1 MLFTLISN
9 HVYFYSRFYF
19 ILICLYTSLEIGDD
33 VPSYWIHNDI
43 RGAQCSIYKHSTKD
57 KRKKGKTKKMLH
69 MSLLPFIFKGLHK
82 WIRLYI
88 ASVEVESGNKK
99 FTEQTFQELLKKV
112 QTITCNDFGYIY

>member
-1 MLFTLISN
+1 
-9 HVYFYSRFYF
+9 
-19 ILICLYTSLEIGDD
+19 
-33 VPSYWIHNDI
+33 
-43 RGAQCSIYKHSTKD
+43 
-57 KRKKGKTKKMLH
+57 MLH

-112 QTITCNDFGYIY
+112 QTIKCNDFGYIY